1 MPSDNVPSL
10 QLNGTVEPTTMA
22 PPAADNTPSVPEF
35 GEPGPSWSRPG
46 ALARNDTTYSKF
58 SMMSVPPEGS
68 ILTGK
73 QEHYLKRE
81 LISQQT
87 QFEISELSSPT
98 ALQRFG
104 APFRSDAGE
113 VAPEDSELPVLRYIF
128 VHHVRNFPFLD
139 KAKEKEFWQDKLQIF
154 LESFAN
160 KNISSSED
168 RLEETKRRKLALK
181 AEKLVELMMVSG
193 IPTASGY
200 EERIRFSE
208 MEIVDRGAN
217 ENGLKLNA
225 PDGHF
230 INGWDVNVAAVRTTS
245 VKKHLRYHTHAE
257 YVIRV
262 KQSGSHDFY
271 IGRRFADFVQLH
283 KRIRLE
289 LPGKVLPPL
298 PRKNKKD
305 SVLTSAEDDASSIS
319 SISTQGPEP
328 EPYDNSGGGGGGG
341 GLRGWL
347 YGSHKRNSSNTSL
360 GTPKLRSPRASGE
373 NLAFPQPR
381 VLYREEQR
389 VSLRAFLRNFLS
401 NEVIAQSS
409 AMAEF
414 LTRDPVE
421 INEEEMEDIEKR
433 KIMDEKRIEEQR
445 QFYEVARQRAAELD
459 IHMEKFRR
467 EIVESNGL
475 SHLFQEIKVKNK
487 IADLKPEF
495 QKFAEWL
502 RIEVAAT
509 IYHLFLAE
517 DNSPELF
524 AQAKRIHSLV
534 PYSVLKQVIKYA
546 NPAAVMAGVLD
557 LFLAQPFGARS
568 LLQRM
573 FGLAINDGVKSV
585 QKSIDALGSAKIK
598 DEVLCAKL
606 RAFVEADEDVQGIL
620 REEAVQDNVDIVVTV
635 LRSELLTPE
644 FKPEQVEKIFNAYVA
659 WNSAVENTGR
669 ARLSRKSSSYS
680 SKTVEKTKGSTQ
692 LDKELR
698 QGAELFAHLKQY
710 LKLCLRQRDKQ
721 MMLELIEEPT
731 TLQLFRDLFT
741 IFYEPLVR
749 VYKSANVYNSITD
762 FAMFVDDTIRTI
774 EACQRQDISADPNQ
788 TVQMFIDLCARHE
801 DNFYKFVHEVH
812 LHDNGLFEQLMGW
825 LEGILEFLRHGP
837 RGGGKLDMNA
847 LFQGC
852 MDSGTIDKV
861 KAIKEINNLIKWQTA
876 RKKWHQDKTRQ
887 KMASGGGEEGDNI
900 LSGMGGFKTSDFGL
914 NELDLQDLE
923 LDDEADDDDD
933 ESDIDDDDMA
943 DPIAAEQKRRARAAE
958 QLRRKAGEPMKPPI
972 EELLKLH
979 PTFVSMLRSV
989 LAE

>member
-1 MPSDNVPSL
+1 
-10 QLNGTVEPTTMA
+10 
-22 PPAADNTPSVPEF
+22 
-35 GEPGPSWSRPG
+35 
-46 ALARNDTTYSKF
+46 
-58 SMMSVPPEGS
+58 
-68 ILTGK
+68 
-73 QEHYLKRE
+73 
-81 LISQQT
+81 
-87 QFEISELSSPT
+87 
-98 ALQRFG
+98 
-104 APFRSDAGE
+104 
-113 VAPEDSELPVLRYIF
+113 
-128 VHHVRNFPFLD
+128 
-139 KAKEKEFWQDKLQIF
+139 
-154 LESFAN
+154 
-160 KNISSSED
+160 
-168 RLEETKRRKLALK
+168 
-181 AEKLVELMMVSG
+181 
-193 IPTASGY
+193 
-200 EERIRFSE
+200 
-208 MEIVDRGAN
+208 
-217 ENGLKLNA
+217 
-225 PDGHF
+225 
-230 INGWDVNVAAVRTTS
+230 
-245 VKKHLRYHTHAE
+245 
-257 YVIRV
+257 
-262 KQSGSHDFY
+262 
-271 IGRRFADFVQLH
+271 
-283 KRIRLE
+283 
-289 LPGKVLPPL
+289 VLPPL

-305 SVLTSAEDDASSIS
+305 SLLTSADDDASSIS

-328 EPYDNSGGGGGGG
+328 EPLEHSGGG

-347 YGSHKRNSSNTSL
+347 YGSHKRNSSNASL
-360 GTPKLRSPRASGE
+360 GTPKPRSPRASGE
-373 NLAFPQPR
+373 HLAFQQPR

-401 NEVIAQSS
+401 NEAIAQSS

-414 LTRDPVE
+414 LTRDPVD

-534 PYSVLKQVIKYA
+534 PYGVLKQVIKYA

-585 QKSIDALGSAKIK
+585 QKSIDALGTTKIK

-606 RAFVEADEDVQGIL
+606 KAFVEADEDVQDIL
-620 REEAVQDNVDIVVTV
+620 REEAVKENVDIVVTI

-644 FKPEQVEKIFNAYVA
+644 LRPEQVEKIFNAYVA

-669 ARLSRKSSSYS
+669 GRLSRKSSSYS
-680 SKTVEKTKGSTQ
+680 SKTVDKTNGSTQ
-692 LDKELR
+692 LDKDLR

-749 VYKSANVYNSITD
+749 VYKSANVFNSITD

-788 TVQMFIDLCARHE
+788 TVQAFIDLCARHE

-847 LFQGC
+847 LFQGG
-852 MDSGTIDKV
+852 MDSGSIDKV
-861 KAIKEINNLIKWQTA
+861 KAIKEINSLIRWQTA

-887 KMASGGGEEGDNI
+887 KMASGGGEESDNI

-914 NELDLQDLE
+914 NEVSSISYTHSLLVE
-923 LDDEADDDDD
+923 W
-933 ESDIDDDDMA
+933 
-943 DPIAAEQKRRARAAE
+943 ARALTVRSSISRILNLTMME
-958 QLRRKAGEPMKPPI
+958 MTTTRKARLMMMTWQILLPPSKNGE
-972 EELLKLH
+972 LGR
-979 PTFVSMLRSV
+979 RSS
-989 LAE
+989 

>member
-1 MPSDNVPSL
+1 MPHDQLPSL
-10 QLNGTVEPTTMA
+10 RLNGNIEPSTTM
-22 PPAADNTPSVPEF
+22 DLSNTKSQIQVQGIAQTSPK
-35 GEPGPSWSRPG
+35 RPH
-46 ALARNDTTYSKF
+46 LPARNDTTYSKY
-58 SMMSVPPEGS
+58 SIMSVPPEGS

-87 QFEISELSSPT
+87 KFEISELSSPT

-128 VHHVRNFPFLD
+128 VHNIRNFPFLD
-139 KAKEKEFWQDKLQIF
+139 KAKEKEFWQDKLQVF

-160 KNISSSED
+160 KQISSSED

-181 AEKLVELMMVSG
+181 AEKMVELMMVSG

-208 MEIVDRGAN
+208 MEIVETGAN
-217 ENGLKLNA
+217 ENGLTINA
-225 PDGHF
+225 PSGHF
-230 INGWDVNVAAVRTTS
+230 INGWDVNVAGVRTTS

-262 KQSGSHDFY
+262 KQSGSEDYY
-271 IGRRFADFVQLH
+271 IGRRYADFVDLH

-298 PRKNKKD
+298 PRKNDKD
-305 SVLTSAEDDASSIS
+305 SLLHSSIDDDASSIS
-319 SISTQGPEP
+319 SVSTTKDEAPD
-328 EPYDNSGGGGGGG
+328 PYESSGGG
-341 GLRGWL
+341 GLRG
-347 YGSHKRNSSNTSL
+347 YIFGNHKRNSSSTSI
-360 GTPKLRSPRASGE
+360 GRKSPRASGDHS
-373 NLAFPQPR
+373 AYQPPR
-381 VLYREEQR
+381 TLYREEQR
-389 VSLRAFLRNFLS
+389 VSLRAFLRTFLQNENIARS
-401 NEVIAQSS
+401 N
-409 AMAEF
+409 AMTEF
-414 LTRDPVE
+414 LTKNPVE
-421 INEEEMEDIEKR
+421 VNEEEMEDIERR
-433 KIMDEKRIEEQR
+433 KVMDERRIEEQR

-475 SHLFQEIKVKNK
+475 SHLFQEIRVKNK
-487 IADLKPEF
+487 ISELKPEY

-534 PYSVLKQVIKYA
+534 PYGVLKNVIRIA
-546 NPAAVMAGVLD
+546 NPAAVMNGVLD

-573 FGLAINDGVKSV
+573 FGMAIHDGVKSV
-585 QKSIDALGSAKIK
+585 QKSLDALGSTKIK
-598 DEVLCAKL
+598 DEVLCSKIK
-606 RAFVEADEDVQGIL
+606 AFVEADAEVQNVL
-620 REEAVQDNVDIVVTV
+620 RREAEEESVDIVVAI
-635 LRSELLTPE
+635 LRSELIKPE
-644 FKPEQVEKIFNAYVA
+644 LKPEQTERVFNAFVA
-659 WNSAVENTGR
+659 WNTAVETPGR
-669 ARLSRKSSSYS
+669 RRMSRKPSEYS
-680 SKTVEKTKGSTQ
+680 THSAISNGSIHI
-692 LDKELR
+692 DKELR

-710 LKLCLRQRDKQ
+710 LKLCLRQRDKM
-721 MMLELIEEPT
+721 MMLQLIEEPT

-762 FAMFVDDTIRTI
+762 FALFVDDTIRVV
-774 EACQRQDISADPNQ
+774 EACQRQDVSADPNQ
-788 TVQMFIDLCARHE
+788 TVQAFIDLCARHE

-812 LHDNGLFEQLMGW
+812 IHDNGLFDQLMGW

-837 RGGGKLDMNA
+837 GGGGKLDMNA
-847 LFQGC
+847 LFQGS
-852 MDSGTIDKV
+852 MDSGLIDKN
-861 KAIKEINNLIKWQTA
+861 KAIKEINSLIRWQAA

-887 KMASGGGEEGDNI
+887 KMASGGGDEPGD
-900 LSGMGGFKTSDFGL
+900 LLGGMAGFKTADFGL
-914 NELDLQDLE
+914 NEMDLQDLE
-923 LDDEADDDDD
+923 LDDDGDYYDEDTDESSSADDDV
-933 ESDIDDDDMA
+933 
-943 DPIAAEQKRRARAAE
+943 DPIEAERKRRAKTAE
-958 QLRRKAGEPMKPPI
+958 KLRRKAGEPVKPPI
-972 EELLKLH
+972 EELVKMH
-979 PTFVSMLRSV
+979 PSFVSMLRSV
-989 LAE
+989 LAQ